1 MNESKSENLT
11 RVIKSQMMPD
21 SLVEYSKKTFT
32 QDEIIN
38 SYKEEINDLK
48 YTVSIYYSYL

>member
-48 YTVSIYYSYL
+48 YTVSIYYCYL